1 MIGRYCDI
9 NGEQEVSNLEYGL
22 DFRQPKY
29 RREVFLRFYEF
40 HLKYKAHAG
49 AIYYTFPYLHK
60 ELKMTT
66 EQRLWF
72 AFINGCSQNVI
83 STYLIFEQFP
93 SLESFNLQDF
103 NRWFRTNYEKIG
115 WDTDRR
121 YVKNSLDKCILS
133 YIENLNGR
141 SQEQFYNDILT
152 TTDKYKN
159 FELLWEYV
167 INNFYTFG
175 RLATF
180 SFIEFLKVSGLNV
193 DCNSL
198 FLDDISG
205 SKSHRNGLC
214 KVLGRDDMDW
224 WKNDVTYSKDYISWL
239 SKEGELLLNDAR
251 ARYDHPDLS
260 YFTLETTL
268 CCYKSW
274 HRPNRR
280 YPNVYNDM
288 FYERI
293 KYASKKWNNKNKF
306 DIFWD
311 CRKES
316 LPKHLLLEYT
326 PKDYGLN
333 PVKQNHYLNTGQ
345 VIMMDKEWECFSNNY
360 NEYTKR

>member
-1 MIGRYCDI
+1 MIGRFCDI
-9 NGEQEVSNLEYGL
+9 NNEQEVKDLQFGL
-22 DFRQPKY
+22 DFRLPKY

-40 HLKYKAHAG
+40 HLKYKSHAG
-49 AIYYTFPYLHK
+49 AIYYTFPYLFDR
-60 ELKMTT
+60 LKMTT
-66 EQRLWF
+66 EQKFWF
-72 AFINGCSQNVI
+72 TFINGCSQNAI
-83 STYLIFEQFP
+83 STYLIWEQFP
-93 SLESFNLQDF
+93 NIEEFDLGKFNK
-103 NRWFRTNYEKIG
+103 WFRTNYEKIG

-133 YIENLNGR
+133 YIDNLGGKT
-141 SQEQFYNDILT
+141 QEQYFNTICNTD
-152 TTDKYKN
+152 DKYKN
-159 FELLWEYV
+159 FNNLWDNV

-180 SFIEFLKVSGLNV
+180 SYIEFLKISGLNV

-198 FLDDISG
+198 FLDDING

-224 WKNDVTYSKDYISWL
+224 WKNDIKYSKDYINWL
-239 SKEGELLLNDAR
+239 SKEGEILLAE
-251 ARYDHPDLS
+251 AKERYDHPDLS

-293 KYASKKWNNKNKF
+293 KYATKKWGVKDKF
-306 DIFWD
+306 NIFWD
-311 CRKES
+311 CRRES
-316 LPKHLLLEYT
+316 LPKHLLLEYNN
-326 PKDYGLN
+326 KDYGLN
-333 PVKQNHYLNTGQ
+333 PIKQNHYLKTGQ
-345 VIMMDKEWECFSNNY
+345 VIMMDKDWDCFGNDY
-360 NEYTKR
+360 NDYTRK